1 MQFSNTK
8 EDGLESIIVNWLVNQ
23 NDYEQGTNID
33 YNRDYAI
40 DETRL
45 FRFLQDTQ
53 PDALEKLGVF
63 KTDIKKKQFLNR
75 LQGEIAKRGVIDV
88 LRNGVKV
95 YPANLIMFYLTPTEN
110 NAKAKEMYEKNIFSV
125 TRQLISG
132 KPIYRYHDTKFSLS
146 KKQIIDLLMGTKLY
160 GKPGVALRE
169 LLQNS
174 IDACLLRQK
183 LSELWGIE
191 YTPKVK
197 VSLYTKNNVDYLR
210 VSDNGVGMNQ
220 HIIDNYYTNVGCSY
234 YSSREFSELMV
245 SFKLN
250 ILVR

>member
-95 YPANLIMFYLTPTEN
+95 YPANLIMFYLSP
-110 NAKAKEMYEKNIFSV
+110 
-125 TRQLISG
+125 
-132 KPIYRYHDTKFSLS
+132 
-146 KKQIIDLLMGTKLY
+146 
-160 GKPGVALRE
+160 
-169 LLQNS
+169 
-174 IDACLLRQK
+174 
-183 LSELWGIE
+183 
-191 YTPKVK
+191 
-197 VSLYTKNNVDYLR
+197 
-210 VSDNGVGMNQ
+210 
-220 HIIDNYYTNVGCSY
+220 
-234 YSSREFSELMV
+234 
-245 SFKLN
+245 
-250 ILVR
+250 

>member
-23 NDYEQGTNID
+23 NDYEQGTNVD

-95 YPANLIMFYLTPTEN
+95 YPV
-110 NAKAKEMYEKNIFSV
+110 NITV
-125 TRQLISG
+125 RQS
-132 KPIYRYHDTKFSLS
+132 RQS
-146 KKQIIDLLMGTKLY
+146 
-160 GKPGVALRE
+160 GVARATCP
-169 LLQNS
+169 
-174 IDACLLRQK
+174 D
-183 LSELWGIE
+183 
-191 YTPKVK
+191 
-197 VSLYTKNNVDYLR
+197 
-210 VSDNGVGMNQ
+210 
-220 HIIDNYYTNVGCSY
+220 
-234 YSSREFSELMV
+234 
-245 SFKLN
+245 
-250 ILVR
+250 

>member
-95 YPANLIMFYLTPTEN
+95 YPAN
-110 NAKAKEMYEKNIFSV
+110 
-125 TRQLISG
+125 ISR
-132 KPIYRYHDTKFSLS
+132 KLC
-146 KKQIIDLLMGTKLY
+146 LM
-160 GKPGVALRE
+160 
-169 LLQNS
+169 
-174 IDACLLRQK
+174 
-183 LSELWGIE
+183 
-191 YTPKVK
+191 
-197 VSLYTKNNVDYLR
+197 
-210 VSDNGVGMNQ
+210 M
-220 HIIDNYYTNVGCSY
+220 H
-234 YSSREFSELMV
+234 
-245 SFKLN
+245 
-250 ILVR
+250 

>member
-95 YPANLIMFYLTPTEN
+95 YPANLLCFILRLQKIMLRRKKCTRR
-110 NAKAKEMYEKNIFSV
+110 IFSV
-125 TRQLISG
+125 
-132 KPIYRYHDTKFSLS
+132 
-146 KKQIIDLLMGTKLY
+146 
-160 GKPGVALRE
+160 
-169 LLQNS
+169 
-174 IDACLLRQK
+174 
-183 LSELWGIE
+183 
-191 YTPKVK
+191 
-197 VSLYTKNNVDYLR
+197 
-210 VSDNGVGMNQ
+210 
-220 HIIDNYYTNVGCSY
+220 
-234 YSSREFSELMV
+234 
-245 SFKLN
+245 
-250 ILVR
+250 

>member
-23 NDYEQGTNID
+23 NDYEQGTNVD

-95 YPANLIMFYLTPTEN
+95 YPANLIMFYLTPT
-110 NAKAKEMYEKNIFSV
+110 
-125 TRQLISG
+125 
-132 KPIYRYHDTKFSLS
+132 
-146 KKQIIDLLMGTKLY
+146 
-160 GKPGVALRE
+160 
-169 LLQNS
+169 
-174 IDACLLRQK
+174 
-183 LSELWGIE
+183 
-191 YTPKVK
+191 
-197 VSLYTKNNVDYLR
+197 
-210 VSDNGVGMNQ
+210 
-220 HIIDNYYTNVGCSY
+220 
-234 YSSREFSELMV
+234 
-245 SFKLN
+245 
-250 ILVR
+250 